1 MEIVHQTR
9 RRYSGQLKEIRVL
22 SIDPQ
27 TYPQFCRDKEHPFI
41 DMPDEQRVK
50 EVVSICASV
59 LVQQVLS
66 VESPV
71 APVLSAAA

>member
-1 MEIVHQTR
+1 MEIVHR
-9 RRYSGQLKEIRVL
+9 VCRPYSGRLKEIRVV

-27 TYPQFCRDKEHPFI
+27 TYPQFCKDKDHPFMA
-41 DMPDEQRVK
+41 MPDEQRLR

-66 VESPV
+66 LVSPASV
-71 APVLSAAA
+71 PSSAAA